1 MRNNK
6 YFIRQ
11 AWFFLFF
18 CLLPILYPSI
28 GYSQTLFGRV
38 IDSVT
43 SAGIPNLQVQAYVAP
58 RHVDG
63 SMDWQSSAF
72 TDNLGWYTFN
82 NDDSDPSNDLTCS
95 VYLEA
100 SPWEDNYVGAFYAED
115 ATLTNQQV
123 LNPNRATEISV
134 CNTTSR
140 QLDFTLS
147 KGGIIEG
154 TIVTV
159 DSVLGT
165 IPVDGIRITAS
176 AALTYPTPTT
186 VTLANDYTPPNW
198 PIILLD
204 GLEYEIIP
212 TNTLVEDRVFLRDTY
227 TREFYAYYDP
237 VLLTNITSCNFNA
250 DDTPGHFLLQGIALP
265 ETNSGLPPTKSELV
279 LNIDSETTRCDTF
292 INYQAAEAR
301 LLTFPDPNVT
311 INNADT
317 NFTLSNGYSII
328 GSVTSAPG
336 SLCNASIGLYRN
348 TTIYLTTINVTD
360 SGPVTE
366 IYPVTFDKLE
376 AIKNLNPIY
385 PDWLDTRPASGYDDG
400 AGTHLTCDNFIKPRY
415 TNRFTFGNLAA
426 GDYRLEYIEDYIWS
440 VYQRFPP
447 AGHISID
454 ATQTVGNVNISVNN
468 PQTSAS
474 LAPPKIFLNTLTNC
488 ASLSLSCWL
497 TGRPPTVCD
506 TDPVPMDP
514 GVCNNYTLG
523 NILESYVLDSRP
535 THYFIDF
542 YNDAGCT
549 SLATTQTV
557 QNYFILNWDT
567 MLPRK
572 CECYDPTQGAYYKI
586 RAVNFY
592 NDNGST
598 NTSSSVCMNSST
610 VLNLRTAYMQKE
622 EAVPYLLADIRP
634 GDYTSNTMTN
644 TAANFQMSGL
654 ELGNQ
659 KFHPLPPKAG
669 KNIKKPVPTVQL
681 ASLNWTDYLFGL
693 LKNMAGK
700 FSSQWGWDEAG
711 GIGAASYVDS
721 GVGAVTEEDPGLAQL
736 FPDLPSFEYVVSN
749 LPDTDGDHLPDYWE
763 TCKGLDSTKPSGDD
777 GAEGD
782 PDGDGLLNYWE
793 YFYGTDPFQG
803 DTDNDGIP
811 DGWEVVHEL
820 NPLVEDSNRDEDRDG
835 WTNLEEYLNNSDP
848 NQKATTIFVDGS
860 VSGDGGTGT
869 QSDPYRTIEQALDA
883 STIGNVILV
892 AGGDYDYPQV
902 YHPAADLVIGEG
914 RRLIGDAS
922 ATTKID
928 LGAHQIEI
936 QERGS
941 LIGFTIENPPADAP
955 AVQVSSAAAKIAN
968 NILLG
973 SYDPVGTDTGI
984 FLSSSSSDIHNNLI
998 RGFASGIEL
1007 QNSSPDIRNNIVNQC
1022 TAAIT
1027 ADVSSAPTQEY
1038 NSLLPVEGDELLFV
1052 DATNSNFHLFWDSP
1066 LRDKGD
1072 PGEYFNDLDDSTN
1085 DIGQD
1090 GGPYGVTD
1098 LNVPFASISITNKAE
1113 DGSITFDGSGSRDE
1127 WGILDYLWDFGCET
1141 PPCESTVAQPTYQF
1155 TGCGDYLVTL
1165 TVTDHN
1171 DFSASTATMVKVGE
1185 PPAVSFQTTPQVPA
1199 INQAVTFAGTGNGT
1213 FRWEVASLTAEQS
1226 FDWDTICPGRS
1237 ANNLTCNFDTPGL
1250 YEVNMYV
1257 DDGSCVAMA
1266 SELVTVIGEY
1276 QGDAVSQSIGVDGGV
1291 FSVGDENNPLNGIE
1305 LDIPPKALSE
1315 TVSLT
1320 ISQPSDLPA
1329 LPERFTAVS
1338 IPFDFGPEGLDFS
1351 LPVRLSVPFT
1361 QADLD
1366 QAGVTGA
1373 EYLMVVVYNTT
1384 TSEWEEVP
1392 VIEIDESGWL
1402 VVEINHFSSYRM
1414 VTASKPETP
1423 EGLQA
1428 SPVSKTNIMLSW
1440 QYSSSYVD
1448 GFIIQRRYTEDPCN
1462 KTAPGFSSQDL
1473 CVHDWT
1479 AIATV
1484 DKNPTN
1490 IYTYVDTVSVPSTV
1504 FYYRII
1510 AFKYQV
1516 VSSKEKIESDP
1527 SNEVF
1532 AKTQDWQYVR
1542 DDGGDGSGQR
1552 SLDLGSSTSD
1562 ESQSSSGG
1570 ASTLFGCGL
1579 IHHEPGNATNILLNI
1594 LVLFFPLLILRRLVL
1609 RRR

>member
-1 MRNNK
+1 
-6 YFIRQ
+6 
-11 AWFFLFF
+11 
-18 CLLPILYPSI
+18 
-28 GYSQTLFGRV
+28 LFGRV
-38 IDSVT
+38 VETIT
-43 SAGIPNLQVQAYVAP
+43 NNPITGVQIQTYVAP
-58 RHVDG
+58 RDVDG
-63 SMDWQSSAF
+63 SMKWQNSAF
-72 TDNLGWYTFN
+72 TDSGGWYTFLN
-82 NDDSDPSNDLTCS
+82 ADLDGCRFF
-95 VYLEA
+95 LEA
-100 SPWEDNYVGAFYAED
+100 STWENNYVGAFYAETV
-115 ATLTNQQV
+115 ANQQV
-123 LNPNRATEISV
+123 LNPNRATEISL
-134 CNTTSR
+134 CNTSTR
-140 QLDFTLS
+140 QIDFTLS
-147 KGGIIEG
+147 NGGIIEG
-154 TIVTV
+154 TILTDNGVG
-159 DSVLGT
+159 SL

-176 AALTYPTPTT
+176 AALTYPQPTT
-186 VTLANDYTPPNW
+186 VTVQNDGQPPYYPTIW
-198 PIILLD
+198 LD
-204 GLEYEIIP
+204 GYEYELIP
-212 TNTLVEDRVFLRDTY
+212 TNVQVEDRVFLKDTY
-227 TREFYAYYDP
+227 TREFFAYYDP
-237 VLLTNITSCNFNA
+237 VLLTTITSCNFRAN
-250 DDTPGHFLLQGIALP
+250 DTPGHFLLQGIALP
-265 ETNSGLPPTKSELV
+265 ETNSGLPPTHSEIV
-279 LNIDSETTRCDTF
+279 LNIDAETTRCDTF
-292 INYQAAEAR
+292 INYQAAETR
-301 LLTFPDPNVT
+301 LLTFPDPGVT
-311 INNADT
+311 INIVDT
-317 NFTLSNGYSII
+317 NFTLLNGYSII

-360 SGPVTE
+360 DGPVTE

-385 PDWLDTRPASGYDDG
+385 PDWLDTDPDTGYDDG

-415 TNRFTFGNLAA
+415 SNHFTFGNLSA

-447 AGHISID
+447 SGHISLD
-454 ATQTVGNVNISVNN
+454 ASQTVGNVDISINN
-468 PQTSAS
+468 PQASA
-474 LAPPKIFLNTLTNC
+474 AMPPPKVFLNTLTNC
-488 ASLSLSCWL
+488 SSLRLTCWL

-514 GVCNNYTLG
+514 GVCHDYTMG
-523 NILESYVLDSRP
+523 NLLQSYVLDSRP
-535 THYFIDF
+535 THYYIDF
-542 YNDAGCT
+542 YSDSGCT
-549 SLATTQTV
+549 SFATTQTV
-557 QNYFILNWDT
+557 HNYSILNWDT

-572 CECYDPTQGAYYKI
+572 CDCFDPAQGIYYKI

-598 NTSSSVCMNSST
+598 NSSSSVCMDSSASYDI
-610 VLNLRTAYMQKE
+610 RTAFLQNE
-622 EAVPYLLADIRP
+622 DTAPYLLAGIRP
-634 GDYTSNTMTN
+634 GDYISNTMIN

-654 ELGNQ
+654 QLINQ
-659 KFHPLPPKAG
+659 KFHPLPGKAV
-669 KNIKKPVPTVQL
+669 KKTKKPVPTVQL

-721 GVGAVTEEDPGLAQL
+721 GVGAVEEDPGLTQL
-736 FPDLPSFEYVVSN
+736 FPDLPSFEYVTSN

-763 TCKGLDSTKPSGDD
+763 TCKGLDLNDPTGAE

-793 YFYGTDPFQG
+793 YFYGTDPGGNGDTDQDG
-803 DTDNDGIP
+803 ILDGWDTDNDGMP
-811 DGWEVVHEL
+811 DGWEVVQEL
-820 NPLVEDSNRDEDRDG
+820 NPLIEDSNRDEDRDG
-835 WTNLEEYLNNSDP
+835 WTNLEEFLNDSDP
-848 NQKATTIFVDGS
+848 NQKATTLFVDGS
-860 VSGDGGTGT
+860 VSGGGTGT
-869 QSDPYRTIEQALDA
+869 QSDPFPTIEQALDA

-892 AGGDYDYPQV
+892 AGGYYDAPQV
-902 YHPAADLVIGEG
+902 YQPAADLVIGEG

-928 LGAHQIEI
+928 LGSSHQIEI
-936 QERGS
+936 NDRGS
-941 LIGFTIENPPADAP
+941 LIGFTIVNPPADVP
-955 AVQVSSAAAKIAN
+955 AIQVSSAAAKIAN

-1007 QNSSPDIRNNIVNQC
+1007 QQNSSPDIRNNIINQC

-1027 ADVSSAPTQEY
+1027 ADSSTPAQEY
-1038 NSLLPVEGDELLFV
+1038 NSLLPEEGDELLFV
-1052 DATNSNFHLFWDSP
+1052 DAANDNFHLFWDSP
-1066 LRDKGD
+1066 LRDSGD

-1113 DGSITFDGSGSRDE
+1113 DGNITFDGSGSRDE

-1141 PPCESTVAQPTYQF
+1141 PPCESTVVQPTYQF

-1171 DFSASTATMVKVGE
+1171 FFRATSSTMVKVGE
-1185 PPAVSFQTTPQVPA
+1185 PPEVSFQTSPQVPVVG
-1199 INQAVTFAGTGNGT
+1199 QTVTFTGSGISEVGTPSWT
-1213 FRWEVASLTAEQS
+1213 VEYLTGEQ
-1226 FDWDTICPGRS
+1226 TIDFSSICQGSSEP
-1237 ANNLTCNFDTPGL
+1237 NLTCNFDQPGL

-1257 DDGSCVAMA
+1257 DDGSCRSMA

-1315 TVSLT
+1315 AISLT

-1329 LPERFTAVS
+1329 LSERFTAVS
-1338 IPFDFGPEGLDFS
+1338 IPFDFGPEGLNFS
-1351 LPVRLSVPFT
+1351 LPARLSVPFT
-1361 QADLD
+1361 QEDLV
-1366 QAGVTGA
+1366 QAGVVSA
-1373 EYLMVVVYNTT
+1373 EYLMVVWYDTA
-1384 TSEWEEVP
+1384 TSEWKEVP
-1392 VIEIDESGWL
+1392 VIEIDQDLSLL

-1423 EGLQA
+1423 EELQA
-1428 SPVSKTNIMLSW
+1428 SAVSKSNIMLSW

-1448 GFIIQRRYTEDPCN
+1448 GFIIQRQYTEEPCN
-1462 KTAPGFSSQDL
+1462 KEDEHGNPIPEACD
-1473 CVHDWT
+1473 HKWT

-1532 AKTQDWQYVR
+1532 AKTQDWQYIK
-1542 DDGGDGSGQR
+1542 GGDSDDGSGQR

-1562 ESQSSSGG
+1562 ESQSSGGG

-1579 IHHEPGNATNILLNI
+1579 IHQEPGNATNILLNI
-1594 LVLFFPLLILRRLVL
+1594 LVLFFPLLILRRLNL

>member
-1 MRNNK
+1 MAKRNNK
-6 YFIRQ
+6 HFIRQ
-11 AWFFLFF
+11 VWFFF
-18 CLLPILYPSI
+18 CLLLIFYPSM

-58 RHVDG
+58 RSVDG
-63 SMDWQSSAF
+63 SMDWENSAF
-72 TDNLGWYTFN
+72 TDNFGWYTFLN
-82 NDDSDPSNDLTCS
+82 ADLDTCE

-100 SPWEDNYVGAFYAED
+100 SPWENNYVGAFYAED

-134 CNTTSR
+134 CNSTSR
-140 QLDFTLS
+140 RIDFTLS
-147 KGGIIEG
+147 PGGSIEG

-165 IPVDGIRITAS
+165 IPVDGMRVRAS
-176 AALTYPTPTT
+176 AALTYPQPTT
-186 VTLANDYTPPNW
+186 LTLVNDGLPPNYPTIW
-198 PIILLD
+198 LD
-204 GLEYEIIP
+204 GIEFELIP
-212 TNTLVEDRVFLRDTY
+212 TNIQVEDQVFLRDTY

-237 VLLTNITSCNFNA
+237 GLGSTITSCNFRAN
-250 DDTPGHFLLQGIALP
+250 DTPGHFLLQGIALP

-279 LNIDSETTRCDTF
+279 LNVDAETTRCDTF
-292 INYQAAEAR
+292 INYQAAETR
-301 LLTFPDPNVT
+301 FPFPTFSTPT
-311 INNADT
+311 INNANT
-317 NFTLSNGYSII
+317 NFILSNGYSIV

-348 TTIYLTTINVTD
+348 TTIYLTTINVTE
-360 SGPVTE
+360 SGPETQ

-385 PDWLDTRPASGYDDG
+385 PDWLDTDPATGYDDG
-400 AGTHLTCDNFIKPRY
+400 AGTHLTCDNLIKPRY

-447 AGHISID
+447 SGHISID
-454 ATQTVGNVNISVNN
+454 ATQTVGNVNISLNN
-468 PQTSAS
+468 PQASAA
-474 LAPPKIFLNTLTNC
+474 LAPPKVFLNTLTNC
-488 ASLSLSCWL
+488 SSLSLTCWL
-497 TGRPPTVCD
+497 TGRPPSVCD

-535 THYFIDF
+535 THYYIDF
-542 YNDAGCT
+542 YNDISCT
-549 SLATTQTV
+549 NFASTQAV
-557 QNYFILNWDT
+557 KNYSILNWDT

-572 CECYDPTQGAYYKI
+572 CECFDPTQGSYYKI

-592 NDNGST
+592 NNNGST
-598 NTSSSVCMNSST
+598 NSSSSVCMNSST

-622 EAVPYLLADIRP
+622 ETVPYMLAGINP

-644 TAANFQMSGL
+644 TANNFQISGL
-654 ELGNQ
+654 ELGDR
-659 KFHPLPPKAG
+659 KFHPLPHKTE
-669 KNIKKPVPTVQL
+669 KNIRKPVPTVQL

-693 LKNMAGK
+693 LKKMAGK
-700 FSSQWGWDEAG
+700 FSSQWGWDETS
-711 GIGAASYVDS
+711 GIGAASYS
-721 GVGAVTEEDPGLAQL
+721 ASTFPAMAGEEDPGNTQL
-736 FPDLPSFEYVVSN
+736 FLDLPSFEYVVSN
-749 LPDTDGDHLPDYWE
+749 LPDADGDHLPDYWE
-763 TCKGLDSTKPSGDD
+763 TCKGLRSDDPNGDE

-782 PDGDGLLNYWE
+782 PDGDGLINYWE
-793 YFYGTDPFQG
+793 YFYGTDPLVK
-803 DTDNDGIP
+803 DTDNDGMP

-848 NQKATTIFVDGS
+848 NQKATTLFVDGS
-860 VSGDGGTGT
+860 VSGEGGTGT

-892 AGGDYDYPQV
+892 AGGYYDDPQV
-902 YHPAADLVIGEG
+902 YQPAGDLIIGEG

-928 LGAHQIEI
+928 LGTHQIEI
-936 QERGS
+936 NDRGS

-955 AVQVSSAAAKIAN
+955 AIQVSSAAAKIVN

-973 SYDPVGTDTGI
+973 GGSDTAGV

-1022 TAAIT
+1022 TAAIN
-1027 ADVSSAPTQEY
+1027 ADESSTPAQEY

-1052 DATNSNFHLFWDSP
+1052 DAANNNFHLYWDSP
-1066 LRDKGD
+1066 LRDSGD
-1072 PGEYFNDLDDSTN
+1072 PGEYFNDLDDSRN

-1098 LNVPFASISITNKAE
+1098 LNVPFASISIINKAE
-1113 DGSITFDGSGSRDE
+1113 DGNITFDGSGSRDE
-1127 WGILDYLWDFGCET
+1127 WGILEYLWDFGCEA
-1141 PPCESTVAQPTYQF
+1141 PCESTDMQPTYQF

-1171 DFSASTATMVKVGE
+1171 EFRASTGTMVKVGE
-1185 PPAVSFQTTPQVPA
+1185 PPAVSFQTSPQVPVVGQSVA
-1199 INQAVTFAGTGNGT
+1199 FNGNGNGS
-1213 FRWEVASLTAEQS
+1213 FSWEVASLTAEQS

-1237 ANNLTCNFDTPGL
+1237 GNNLTCNFDHPGL

-1257 DDGSCVAMA
+1257 DDGSCRSMA

-1276 QGDAVSQSIGVDGGV
+1276 QDDAVSQSIGVEGGV
-1291 FSVGDENNPLNGIE
+1291 FSVGDENNPLDGIE
-1305 LDIPPKALSE
+1305 LDIPPKAMSE
-1315 TVSLT
+1315 PVSLT

-1329 LPERFTAVS
+1329 LPEKFTAVS
-1338 IPFDFGPEGLDFS
+1338 IPFDFGPEGLNFS

-1366 QAGVTGA
+1366 QAGVASA
-1373 EYLMVVVYNTT
+1373 EYLMVVVYNNTI
-1384 TSEWEEVP
+1384 SEWEEVP
-1392 VIEIDESGWL
+1392 VIEIDLVSNLL
-1402 VVEINHFSSYRM
+1402 VVEINHFSSYQM

-1448 GFIIQRRYTEDPCN
+1448 GFIIQRRFTEEPCN
-1462 KTAPGFSSQDL
+1462 KTVNGVLRPDL

-1504 FYYRII
+1504 YYYRII
-1510 AFKYQV
+1510 AFKYRV

-1527 SNEVF
+1527 SNEVS
-1532 AKTQDWQYVR
+1532 AKTQDWQYTAGNNG
-1542 DDGGDGSGQR
+1542 DDGSGQR
-1552 SLDLGSSTSD
+1552 SLDLGSSSSD
-1562 ESQSSSGG
+1562 TDGSSSGGGG

-1579 IHHEPGNATNILLNI
+1579 IHHEPGNATGILLNI
-1594 LVLFFPLLILRRLVL
+1594 LVLFFPLLILRRLNL